1 MDEFCIIGSGD
12 PSGLRLRG
20 SRPRPDTLR
29 LAVTGQVDMSNASY
43 LRAGAH
49 EVVDAGQAAVFEL
62 DLAGVPM
69 LDSTGVGTLVACRA
83 AAQRVGMRFAVVATR
98 PIVYRI
104 LQTVGLLEALNVSG
118 PAGPN
123 GGESDRLPAAGE

>member
-1 MDEFCIIGSGD
+1 MDEFSIIGSGD

-43 LRAGAH
+43 LRAGAQ

-123 GGESDRLPAAGE
+123 GGESDRLPAAGG

>member
-1 MDEFCIIGSGD
+1 
-12 PSGLRLRG
+12 
-20 SRPRPDTLR
+20 
-29 LAVTGQVDMSNASY
+29 MSNASY
-43 LRAGAH
+43 LRAGAQ

-123 GGESDRLPAAGE
+123 GGESDRLPAAGG